1 MENTSPGEYMSWVY
15 DVTGAAYKNTSS
27 LCFASANNSTNV
39 HSVTVTPTVTTEY
52 EIRAQSGGG
61 NQGSVVTSGVDEKYM
76 TVEIWKAA

>member
-1 MENTSPGEYMSWVY
+1 LLV
-15 DVTGAAYKNTSS
+15 V
-27 LCFASANNSTNV
+27 V
-39 HSVTVTPTVTTEY
+39 VVVIPTVTTEY